1 MGRAG
6 LIATI
11 RGSNHLAVV
20 TRDGQASGAAA
31 DGRECVMSGERLT
44 AHDPDLVDALR
55 ACAGAAGLEIGE
67 VTGDGPEAVAVS
79 GHGAVTVERRLG
91 ERDFA
96 VTVAVPGRGRYWA
109 QGSTADLT
117 AAAGVAAAW
126 RSGCTLA
133 ELHARFPFMVFD
145 ALAQAWES
153 GDPVATMWGLL
164 LEDPDLA
171 RIRPL
176 LRAAHG
182 DERLRRRMPSV
193 SHFALS
199 FPADGGA
206 GDVTI
211 VPLSNGR
218 FVVELGG
225 EAVPT
230 DDTAAAVSLAARG
243 R

>member
-1 MGRAG
+1 
-6 LIATI
+6 
-11 RGSNHLAVV
+11 
-20 TRDGQASGAAA
+20 
-31 DGRECVMSGERLT
+31 MSGERLT
-44 AHDPDLVDALR
+44 AHDRDLVDELR
-55 ACAGAAGLEIGE
+55 ACADAAGLEVGE
-67 VTGDGPEAVAVS
+67 VAGDGPEAVAVS
-79 GHGAVTVERRLG
+79 GRGSVTVERRAG

-96 VTVAVPGRGRYWA
+96 VTVAVPGKGRHWA
-109 QGSTADLT
+109 QGRTADLT

-126 RSGCTLA
+126 RTGCTLA
-133 ELHARFPFMVFD
+133 DLHDRFPFMVFD
-145 ALAQAWES
+145 AMAQAWES
-153 GDPVATMWGLL
+153 GDPVATAWGLL

-182 DERLRRRMPSV
+182 DGRLRRRMPSV
-193 SHFALS
+193 SHFALT
-199 FPADGGA
+199 FAADGDDA
-206 GDVTI
+206 DVTI

-230 DDTAAAVSLAARG
+230 ADAAAAVALAARG